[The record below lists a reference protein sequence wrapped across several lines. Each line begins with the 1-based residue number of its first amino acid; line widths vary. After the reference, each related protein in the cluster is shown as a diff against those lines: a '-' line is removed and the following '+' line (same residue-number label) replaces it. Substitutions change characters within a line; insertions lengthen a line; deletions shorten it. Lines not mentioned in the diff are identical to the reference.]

1 MARKSNKAKPMN
13 HEEIKLGYLRLD
25 WEAKVKALRDAK
37 EKQDLGQYLTL
48 ITWLD
53 ETPTRFGGVPIRH
66 IPDDAYWKF
75 A

>member
-1 MARKSNKAKPMN
+1 MN